1 MGIHIGTST
10 KNQAAIQIGNTS
22 MGKVYVGDKLVW
34 QKNTGP
40 DYSTHLK
47 YGNYYNYYAA
57 WQYSDQFIEGMRIPH
72 ITEFTS
78 IIRYNNM
85 ADLVSDRVYP
95 IPDPSWDTGKVTD
108 QFTNALNF
116 SVLPS
121 GERSYQNGYA
131 VLEGRAVY
139 HWLIQSF
146 GGIPISPSTYVPYMR
161 YDKDSLHSGALST
174 SPRAG
179 KCIRLCRDAVG
190 DEISTPSGT
199 ILGTVQDYDGNSYEL
214 VKLYGRL
221 EATNLYPVREYHL
234 VFTVQDLLTKKL
246 INGQNIP
253 IIPHNTSGRNTW
265 MTMETP
271 GMSINLRN

>member
-47 YGNYYNYYAA
+47 YGNYYNYYAVK
-57 WQYSDQFIEGMRIPH
+57 QYSDQFIEGMRVPL
-72 ITEFTS
+72 EAEYLS

-85 ADLVSDRVYP
+85 ADLVSNRVYP
-95 IPDPSWDTGKVTD
+95 IPRPSWDTGKVTD

-121 GERSYQNGYA
+121 GERSHQSGYA
-131 VLEGRAVY
+131 ISDGRSVD
-139 HWLIQSF
+139 HWLF
-146 GGIPISPSTYVPYMR
+146 STTQYTYSLVPYVPYR
-161 YDKDSLHSGALST
+161 KDSIYSGTLGT
-174 SPRAG
+174 SANAG

-190 DEISTPSGT
+190 DEISAPSGT

-214 VKLYGRL
+214 VKLYGKL
-221 EATNLYPVREYHL
+221 ETTNPVREYHL
-234 VFTVQDLLTKKL
+234 VFTVQDLLTTKL

-253 IIPHNTSGRNTW
+253 IIPHSTSGRNTW
-265 MTMETP
+265 TTMDTP
-271 GMSINLRN
+271 GMSTNLRN